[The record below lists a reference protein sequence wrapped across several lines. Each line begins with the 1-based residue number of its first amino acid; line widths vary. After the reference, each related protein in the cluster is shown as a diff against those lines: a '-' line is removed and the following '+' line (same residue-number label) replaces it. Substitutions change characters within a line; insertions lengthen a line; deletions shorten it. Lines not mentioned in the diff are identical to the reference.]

1 LSLPRP
7 AFAEIAPVRHP
18 VIAGRRTRAGVV
30 HPATQPVANL
40 QQIFQQPNNMAV
52 PPCGIVDTGGHT
64 FKFEITAAAPLV
76 ASARLEPDCVLGDN
90 GFANIASD
98 SYSSHVSPSRLWAG
112 VHQHA
117 TPAVALGGVSAG
129 SRHVDPLRAHVFPPR
144 MGSRH
149 QRLGLRARRVEL
161 PEVDCHLPLSS
172 GGIAQSGTARNRN
185 AQPAERQRF
194 GLVEIITTPQT
205 ISISV

>member
-7 AFAEIAPVRHP
+7 VFAEIATVRHP

-52 PPCGIVDTGGHT
+52 PPCGIVDTGWHT
-64 FKFEITAAAPLV
+64 FRFEITAAAPL
-76 ASARLEPDCVLGDN
+76 
-90 GFANIASD
+90 
-98 SYSSHVSPSRLWAG
+98 SHLRGWSLTAYWGTTGLRTLHRTATLATSRRAGYGPAFTSTLLPPSHWEVYQPGAG
-112 VHQHA
+112 TSIHCAH
-117 TPAVALGGVSAG
+117 TFF
-129 SRHVDPLRAHVFPPR
+129 LRAWDRVIK
-144 MGSRH
+144 
-149 QRLGLRARRVEL
+149 RLGLCARRVEL

-185 AQPAERQRF
+185 A
-194 GLVEIITTPQT
+194 
-205 ISISV
+205 